1 MARST
6 SGSSST
12 VQITGLGIRSYLV
25 VAPQKQW
32 DSDSNPRKRGQ
43 DRIEIHLS
51 FIRRTV
57 EEKGRCAVNPHTR
70 AGANIFLNARN
81 MSATRHLADEPLGI
95 ESKRGRIL
103 SQILIFKRSL

>member
-32 DSDSNPRKRGQ
+32 DSNSNPRNRGQ
-43 DRIEIHLS
+43 DCIEIHLS

-57 EEKGRCAVNPHTR
+57 EEKGKCAVNPRTR
-70 AGANIFLNARN
+70 AGANIFLNSRN
-81 MSATRHLADEPLGI
+81 MSATGYLGHEPLGI
-95 ESKRGRIL
+95 ESKRGRIF
-103 SQILIFKRSL
+103 SEILIFK